1 MKNVEQFKGKKI
13 LILGLAKSGFAAAKL
28 LHSFGADVTVNDGAP
43 DNGSELVAGL
53 RSVGV
58 RVICGSHPTG
68 ILDEGFSL
76 VVKNPGIPYRNL
88 VVKEA
93 IEKGIPVWT
102 EIELTYRISEAPIIG
117 ITGSNGKTTTTT
129 LLYHMLSIGGKK
141 PLIAGNI
148 GTVSCTV
155 AEHATADNVIVLEAS
170 SFQLMGV
177 EKFRPKIAIL
187 TNLYDSHID
196 YHGTSEAYAK
206 AKAEIT
212 LHQKEDDFLIYNAD
226 QAEIV
231 EIASTSRAI
240 GVPFSLTGMKPVG
253 ISADESKIY
262 WNGVS
267 FLNRSIIKL
276 PGQHNLENILS
287 ATAAAILLG
296 CDKEAIEN
304 VLSSFTGV
312 RHRMQFVTELQGRKF
327 YNDSKATNSRA
338 TKSALA
344 AFDAPI
350 ILLAGGLDRGHSL
363 EELRPFMGNVKAVIT
378 LGEMKAKVEEFA
390 LSCGIENIIHAAT
403 MESAVNSAHS
413 LSEKGDIILLSPAS
427 ASWDQYESFEVR
439 GDAFIKSVMSLQTK
453 E

>member
-1 MKNVEQFKGKKI
+1 MKNIEQFKGKKV
-13 LILGLAKSGFAAAKL
+13 LVLGLAKSGYAAAKL
-28 LHSFGADVTVNDGAP
+28 LHSFGAEVIVNDGAP
-43 DNGSELVAGL
+43 DEGNELATAL
-53 RSVGV
+53 RSDGI
-58 RVICGSHPTG
+58 RVICGGHPTD
-68 ILDEGFSL
+68 ILDEGFNL
-76 VVKNPGIPYRNL
+76 VVKNPGIPYHNPI
-88 VVKEA
+88 VKKA
-93 IEKGIPVWT
+93 LEKAIPVWT

-129 LLYHMLSIGGKK
+129 LLFHMLSIGGKN

-155 AEHATADNVIVLEAS
+155 AEQATAENVIVLEAS

-177 EKFRPKIAIL
+177 EKFRPNIAIM

-212 LHQKEDDFLIYNAD
+212 RHQKEDDFLIYNAD
-226 QAEIV
+226 QSEII

-240 GVPFSLTGMKPVG
+240 QVPFSLTGMKKIG

-262 WNGVS
+262 WNGEPL
-267 FLNRSIIKL
+267 LNRSVIKL

-296 CDKEAIEN
+296 CDKEAIED

-312 RHRMQFVTELQGRKF
+312 RHRMQFVKELQGRKF
-327 YNDSKATNSRA
+327 YNDSKATNTRA

-344 AFDAPI
+344 AFNLPI

-363 EELRPFMGNVKAVIT
+363 EELRPYMANVKAVIS
-378 LGEMKAKVEEFA
+378 LGETQEKVEEFA
-390 LSCGIENIIHAAT
+390 LSCGVGNVVHAET
-403 MESAVNSAHS
+403 MERAVECAHS
-413 LSEKGDIILLSPAS
+413 LSEQGDIILLSPAS

-439 GDAFIKSVMSLQTK
+439 GDAFIKAVMSLQA
-453 E
+453 

>member
-1 MKNVEQFKGKKI
+1 MENIEQFNKKKI
-13 LILGLAKSGFAAAKL
+13 LVLGLAKSGYAAAKL

-43 DNGSELVAGL
+43 DEGNKLAAELRMDGI
-53 RSVGV
+53 
-58 RVICGSHPTG
+58 RVLCGGHPEG
-68 ILDEGFSL
+68 ILEEGFSL
-76 VVKNPGIPYRNL
+76 VVKNPGINYRNP
-88 VVKEA
+88 VVKQA

-155 AEHATADNVIVLEAS
+155 AEQATAENVIVLEAS
-170 SFQLMGV
+170 SFQLAGV

-187 TNLYDSHID
+187 TNMYDSHID
-196 YHGTSEAYAK
+196 YHETSEAYAN

-212 LHQKEDDFLIYNAD
+212 NHQKEDDFLIYNAD
-226 QAEIV
+226 QSEVI
-231 EIASTSRAI
+231 EIASKSRAI
-240 GVPFSLTGMKPVG
+240 GIPFSLTGMKKVG
-253 ISADESKIY
+253 ISADDSKIY
-262 WNGVS
+262 WNGEP

-287 ATAAAILLG
+287 STAAAILLG
-296 CDKEAIEN
+296 CDKEAIED

-312 RHRMQFVTELQGRKF
+312 RHRMQFVKELQGRKF
-327 YNDSKATNSRA
+327 YNDSKATNTRA

-363 EELRPFMGNVKAVIT
+363 EELRPFMRNVKAVIA

-390 LSCGIENIIHAAT
+390 SSCGVENIVLAAT
-403 MESAVNSAHS
+403 MENAVERAHS
-413 LSEKGDIILLSPAS
+413 LSEKGDIILLSPAC

-439 GDAFIKSVMSLQTK
+439 GDAFIKSVTSLQI
-453 E
+453 